1 MILLD
6 ILCIEGLGSLVTKA
20 CIIVFPATRSGSSD
34 LSNSSI
40 VLMVFSYLMGIS
52 VDNRVDL
59 EPIYLIEICAI
70 VSKEHNPVHFCGKL
84 FIKV

>member
-1 MILLD
+1 
-6 ILCIEGLGSLVTKA
+6 
-20 CIIVFPATRSGSSD
+20 
-34 LSNSSI
+34 
-40 VLMVFSYLMGIS
+40 MVFSYLMGIS

-70 VSKEHNPVHFCGKL
+70 ISKEHNPVHFCGKL